1 MVKGRERINFS
12 MANIS
17 PSIEKSVQRFLNAVG
32 RRYRIQA
39 AYLYGSQAK
48 GMATS
53 WSDIDVAVVSPDF
66 SDDLFEERLI
76 LMQLAAYID
85 DRIELRLFKVET
97 FNVNDPIASE
107 IQKKGV
113 RVA

>member
-1 MVKGRERINFS
+1 

-17 PSIEKSVQRFLNAVG
+17 PSIEKSVQRFLYMV
-32 RRYRIQA
+32 RSRYRIQA
-39 AYLYGSQAK
+39 AYLYGSQVK
-48 GMATS
+48 GKATQ

-76 LMQLAAYID
+76 LMQLAADID
-85 DRIELRLFKVET
+85 DRIEPSPFKVET
-97 FNVNDPIASE
+97 FNVNDPIANE
-107 IQKKGV
+107 IQKRGI

>member
-1 MVKGRERINFS
+1 
-12 MANIS
+12 MANIL
-17 PSIEKSVQRFLNAVG
+17 PSIEKSVQRFLNVV
-32 RRYRIQA
+32 RRQYRIQA
-39 AYLYGSQAK
+39 AYLYGSQTK
-48 GMATS
+48 GKATQ

-76 LMQLAAYID
+76 LMQLAAHID
-85 DRIELRLFKVET
+85 DRIEPRLFKVET

-107 IQKKGV
+107 IQKRGI

>member
-1 MVKGRERINFS
+1 
-12 MANIS
+12 MAKIP
-17 PSIEKSVQRFLNAVG
+17 PSIEKSVQRFLYTVK

-48 GMATS
+48 GKATS

-85 DRIELRLFKVET
+85 DRIEPRPFKVET

-107 IQKKGV
+107 IQEHGI
-113 RVA
+113 RIM